1 MVGRKPTPTAL
12 RILQGNPQKR
22 PLNKNEPVP
31 DPIDPEIPDELRGDA
46 VAAAEWKSAIVP
58 AIRIGQITIADRALA
73 IVHCELWSSWR
84 KEKAAAAKAP
94 IVITAGAQGIPR
106 PNPARVQ
113 ALRTGSL
120 LAHVDEKLGL
130 TPTARSRINAVL
142 MPGAPA
148 AAAPTTSGDA
158 RARFVRDAG
167 DRG

>member
-1 MVGRKPTPTAL
+1 MVGRKRMPTAL
-12 RILQGNPQKR
+12 RVLRGNPQKR
-22 PLNKNEPVP
+22 PLNQHEPKP
-31 DPIDPEIPDELRGDA
+31 DAIDPEIPEELHGNPI
-46 VAAAEWKSAIVP
+46 AAKEWKSAIVP

-84 KEKAAAAKAP
+84 RELAAAAKGP
-94 IVITAGAQGIPR
+94 IVITAGAQNIPR

-113 ALRTGSL
+113 ALRTGGL

-148 AAAPTTSGDA
+148 TAPTTSGDA